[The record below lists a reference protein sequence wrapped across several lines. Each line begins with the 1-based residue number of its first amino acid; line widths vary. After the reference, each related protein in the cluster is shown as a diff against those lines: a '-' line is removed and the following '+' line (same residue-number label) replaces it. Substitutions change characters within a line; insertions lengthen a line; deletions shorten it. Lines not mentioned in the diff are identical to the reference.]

1 MSEQKIHI
9 IGNDE
14 SVLMF
19 GLLGLEG
26 TVISENENFMK
37 QFKKLTNDPKIEMII
52 VALDIADDIIEYL
65 VNFKLNIRKPF
76 VIYLPDIFN
85 LDLEQKD
92 VLLKKVY
99 ESIGKI
105 LK

>member
-9 IGNDE
+9 IGDDE
-14 SVLMF
+14 GVLMF
-19 GLLGLEG
+19 GLLGIEG

-37 QFKKLTNDPKIEMII
+37 QFNKLINDTKIDMII
-52 VALDIADDIIEYL
+52 VALDLSEDIIEYL
-65 VNFKLNIRKPF
+65 IDFKLNKRKPF
-76 VIYLPDIFN
+76 VFYLPDIFK

>member
-1 MSEQKIHI
+1 MSEQKIHV
-9 IGNDE
+9 IGDDE

-19 GLLGLEG
+19 GLLGIEG
-26 TVISENENFMK
+26 TILSENENFRK
-37 QFKKLTNDPKIEMII
+37 EFNKLINDAKIDMII
-52 VALDIADDIIEYL
+52 VALDLPEDMIEFL
-65 VNFKLNIRKPF
+65 VDFKLNKRKPF
-76 VIYLPDIFN
+76 VFYLPDIFN

-92 VLLKKVY
+92 ILLKKVY

>member
-14 SVLMF
+14 IVLMF
-19 GLLGLEG
+19 GLMGLEG
-26 TVISENENFMK
+26 TIISENEDFMK
-37 QFKKLTNDPKIEMII
+37 QFKKITNDPKIEMII
-52 VALDIADDIIEYL
+52 VALDLSDEIINSL
-65 VNFKLNIRKPF
+65 VDFKLNKRKPF
-76 VIYLPDIFN
+76 VFYLPDIFK
-85 LDLEQKD
+85 LDQEQKD

>member
-1 MSEQKIHI
+1 MSEQKIHV
-9 IGNDE
+9 IGYDE

-19 GLLGLEG
+19 GLLGIEG
-26 TVISENENFMK
+26 TILSENENFRK
-37 QFKKLTNDPKIEMII
+37 EFNKLINDAKIDMII
-52 VALDIADDIIEYL
+52 VALDLPEDMIEFL
-65 VNFKLNIRKPF
+65 VDFKLNKRKPF
-76 VIYLPDIFN
+76 VFYLPDIFK